1 MLQRPADRVSYC
13 YAKAAESRQRAV
25 QTHNQDIKDEL
36 LRQEDRWI
44 QLAQSLEFTRRLADF
59 VVETERFI
67 TEADRRITEADR
79 RITEADRRSREEY
92 RFTRN

>member
-1 MLQRPADRVSYC
+1 MLQKPAHRVGYC
-13 YAKAAESRQRAV
+13 YAKAAECRQRAI

-67 TEADRRITEADR
+67 TEADRR
-79 RITEADRRSREEY
+79 SREEY